1 MLYGRKTLR
10 WERHAVAENF
20 VAEAACRSLRSPRTS
35 FLYKKVFRLQK
46 LPYGGC
52 LFLRKI
58 T

>member
-1 MLYGRKTLR
+1 MGGEEKFISAGG
-10 WERHAVAENF
+10 E
-20 VAEAACRSLRSPRTS
+20 ACRCVA

>member
-1 MLYGRKTLR
+1 MGWKRIWLMRQP
-10 WERHAVAENF
+10 AVGGEAHRY
-20 VAEAACRSLRSPRTS
+20 VA

>member
-1 MLYGRKTLR
+1 MIEKRFARITMGWKRIWLMRRLAAGGEARR
-10 WERHAVAENF
+10 CVA
-20 VAEAACRSLRSPRTS
+20 

>member
-1 MLYGRKTLR
+1 MIEKRFAGITMDWKRIWLMRRPAAGG
-10 WERHAVAENF
+10 E
-20 VAEAACRSLRSPRTS
+20 ACRCVA